1 MASVRTA
8 SGSDRIIKGLEGL
21 RLSSKACFRNA
32 RNLYDPVAIAPGSDT
47 GLFFVFMGFA
57 DFIRSSVENPS

>member
-1 MASVRTA
+1 MAGVRTA
-8 SGSDRIIKGLEGL
+8 SGRDRITKGLEGP

-32 RNLYDPVAIAPGSDT
+32 RDLYDPVAIAPGSDT
-47 GLFFVFMGFA
+47 GLFFLLMGFA